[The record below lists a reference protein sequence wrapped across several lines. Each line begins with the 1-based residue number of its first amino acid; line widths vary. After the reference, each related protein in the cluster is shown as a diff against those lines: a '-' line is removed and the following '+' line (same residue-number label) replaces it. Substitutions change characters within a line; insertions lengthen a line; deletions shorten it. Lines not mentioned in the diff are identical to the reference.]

1 MKIHDRSS
9 DEDLRFRL
17 GLVLRNI
24 FSHQIESKRIES
36 DGDEDGRQVF
46 SVANDIP
53 ANDLN
58 VLGIVELEKNKHDNE
73 EES

>member
-9 DEDLRFRL
+9 DEDLHFRL

-36 DGDEDGRQVF
+36 DGDEDGQQVF

-58 VLGIVELEKNKHDNE
+58 VLGIVELEKNKHDNK